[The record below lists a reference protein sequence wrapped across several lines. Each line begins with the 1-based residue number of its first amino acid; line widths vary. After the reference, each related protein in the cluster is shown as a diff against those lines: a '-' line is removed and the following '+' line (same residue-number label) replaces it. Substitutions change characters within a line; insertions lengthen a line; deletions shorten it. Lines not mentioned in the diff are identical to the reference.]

1 MSLFGF
7 VRITC
12 ISPRTAV
19 ANASANAAEI
29 VRVRESV
36 PDSDIVIFPELCVTA
51 YTCGDLFGQ
60 SALLDAAQRA
70 IGRIAEA
77 TAGRAQLVVVGAPIP
92 VGNSLFNCA
101 VAIADGTILGVV
113 PKQFLPN
120 YKEFYESRW
129 FSPAVGK
136 EQAEIELAGRRV
148 PFGIDLLFE
157 ARGRGGEAGPEAIVV
172 GIEICEDLWVPVP
185 PSALQAMAGATVL
198 LNISAS
204 NETIGKSR
212 YRADLVAGQSG
223 RCVAAYAMAG
233 CGPSESTT
241 DVVFGGHCLI
251 AENGVLLAESP
262 RVGDGEPIRRES
274 YRITRDVNVAR
285 LRTDRRVMTS
295 FDDSLSSLRPFR
307 RIPFDLSSTHQ
318 EGLKRTVPGTPFV
331 PAEGPEL
338 HRRCAEIFGIQ
349 CAGLAKRIEQLP
361 PGRPLNIG
369 ISGGLD
375 STLALL
381 VAVTTCDMLGLDRR
395 TIHGLTMPGFG
406 TTQRTRTN
414 ALDLMDHLGV
424 SSETIDISALA
435 LEAFREMGHAPFGID
450 CRELDVE
457 AFRAA
462 LARVPA
468 ESRSDLTFEN
478 VQARLRTFLLMSKGF
493 VVGTGDL
500 SELALGWCTYN
511 GDHMSMYNP
520 NCSIPKT
527 LVKFLVHYVA
537 MNQYPDGPVR
547 RTLLS
552 IVETTISPELLP
564 ASLAGDIEQ
573 STEGTL
579 GPYEIH
585 DFILYNAVRCGFS
598 PAKIRFLSRFA
609 TFTQTYSSELI
620 ERTMRTFYTR
630 FFRQQFKRSCVPDGP
645 KVGTVSLSPRG
656 DWRMPS
662 DADPGEWL
670 NTPLQ
675 TDNAPDP

>member
-1 MSLFGF
+1 MNPFGF

-12 ISPRTAV
+12 VSPRTAV
-19 ANASANAAEI
+19 ANPSANAAEI
-29 VRVRESV
+29 VRMLERV
-36 PDSDIVIFPELCVTA
+36 PDSDVVVFPELCVTA
-51 YTCGDLFGQ
+51 YTCADLFGQ
-60 SALLDAAQRA
+60 TSLLDAAQRA
-70 IGRIAEA
+70 VGRIAEA
-77 TAGRAQLVVVGAPIP
+77 TAGRAQLVVVGMPIP

-101 VAIADGTILGVV
+101 VAIGGGAVLGVV

-136 EQAEIELAGRRV
+136 EPAEIDMGGRNV

-157 ARGRGGEAGPEAIVV
+157 ARGGGGEAGPELVVV

-198 LNISAS
+198 LNLSAS
-204 NETIGKSR
+204 NETIGKSQ
-212 YRADLVAGQSG
+212 YRTDLVVGQSG
-223 RCVAAYAMAG
+223 RCVSAYAMAS

-262 RVGDGEPIRRES
+262 RVGDGRPLRRES
-274 YRITRDVNVAR
+274 YAITRDVDVAR

-307 RIPFDLSSTHQ
+307 RIPFALATTM
-318 EGLKRTVPGTPFV
+318 EGLHRVVPGMPFV

-361 PGRPLNIG
+361 PDTPLNIG

-375 STLALL
+375 STLGLL
-381 VAVTTCDMLGLDRR
+381 VAVTTCDMLGRDRR
-395 TIHGLTMPGFG
+395 TVHGLTMPGFG
-406 TTQRTRTN
+406 TTDRTRTN
-414 ALDLMDHLGV
+414 ALDLMAHLGV

-435 LEAFREMGHAPFGID
+435 LEAFREMGHAPFGIS
-450 CRELDVE
+450 CRDMDVD

-468 ESRSDLTFEN
+468 EARSDLTFEN

-527 LVKFLVHYVA
+527 LVKFLVRYVA
-537 MNQYPDGPVR
+537 ANQFPEGPVR

-564 ASLAGDIEQ
+564 ASLAGESEQ
-573 STEGTL
+573 STEAKL
-579 GPYEIH
+579 GPYELH
-585 DFILYNAVRCGFS
+585 DFILYNAIRCGHS
-598 PAKIRFLSRFA
+598 PAKILFLSQFA
-609 TFTQTYSSELI
+609 TFTQDYPRGLI
-620 ERTMRTFYTR
+620 EETMRTFYSR

-662 DADPGEWL
+662 DADPAEWR
-670 NTPLQ
+670 
-675 TDNAPDP
+675 DWDRS

>member
-1 MSLFGF
+1 MNQYGF
-7 VRITC
+7 ARVTC
-12 ISPRTAV
+12 VSIRTTV
-19 ANASANAAEI
+19 ADPSANAVEI
-29 VRVRESV
+29 VRMLDTY
-36 PDSDIVIFPELCVTA
+36 PDSDVVVFPELCVTG
-51 YTCGDLFGQ
+51 YTCADLFGQ
-60 SALLDAAQRA
+60 ARLLDAAREA
-70 IGRIAEA
+70 IGRIAA
-77 TAGRAQLVVVGAPIP
+77 VTAGRHQLVVIGAPIP

-101 VAIADGTILGVV
+101 VVIADGAVIGGV

-129 FSPAVGK
+129 FSPAVGR
-136 EQAEIELAGRRV
+136 EPAEIDLNGQRV

-157 ARGRGGEAGPEAIVV
+157 ARGSNSEGGPGGLVV
-172 GIEICEDLWVPVP
+172 GVEICEDLWVPVP

-198 LNISAS
+198 VNLSAS

-212 YRADLVAGQSG
+212 YRTDLVVGQSG
-223 RCVAAYAMAG
+223 RCVSAYAMAG
-233 CGPSESTT
+233 CGPTESTT

-251 AENGVLLAESP
+251 AENGALLAESP
-262 RVGDGEPIRRES
+262 RVGDGQPIRRDS
-274 YRITRDVNVAR
+274 YTITRDVDVAR

-307 RIPFDLSSTHQ
+307 RVAFTVSPTM
-318 EGLKRTVPGTPFV
+318 EGLHRDVPGTPFV
-331 PAEGPEL
+331 PSGPEL

-361 PGRPLNIG
+361 TGTPLNIG

-395 TIHGLTMPGFG
+395 QVHGLTMPGFG

-414 ALDLMDHLGV
+414 ALDLMVHLGV
-424 SSETIDISALA
+424 SSETIDISTLA
-435 LEAFREMGHAPFGID
+435 LEAFREMNHAPFGIEI
-450 CRELDVE
+450 RGMDVE

-468 ESRSDLTFEN
+468 ESRCDLTFEN
-478 VQARLRTFLLMSKGF
+478 VQARLRTFLLMAKSF
-493 VVGTGDL
+493 VIGTGDL

-527 LVKFLVHYVA
+527 LVQFLVRYVA
-537 MNQYPDGPVR
+537 MNQFPDGPVR

-564 ASLAGDIEQ
+564 ASLAGEIEQ
-573 STEGTL
+573 STEDTL
-579 GPYEIH
+579 GPYELL
-585 DFILYNAVRCGFS
+585 DFILFNAVRCGHS
-598 PAKIRFLSRFA
+598 PEKILFLSEHA
-609 TFTQTYSSELI
+609 SFTREYPRELI

-630 FFRQQFKRSCVPDGP
+630 FFSNQFKRSCVPDGP

-662 DADPGEWL
+662 DAAPAEWL
-670 NTPLQ
+670 KL
-675 TDNAPDP
+675 